1 MTTALPDEPFTP
13 VGQALERLE
22 AAVSP
27 LVGIVVRTM
36 STTYATDEASLP
48 NCAAELASAVRTLGG
63 RAVEYGSGA
72 HPLAARARAAAI
84 GEALE
89 RYSALYVPRERVQLA
104 TPRSLGEAAVR
115 PSRFA
120 LFHPAQRADGALP
133 FVDFTEDTETAFVE
147 GLSLHDGSSAYLP
160 AELVYLARP
169 ADAACPP
176 IAYATSNGLA
186 CAATFAEAVLRA
198 LLELVERDAV
208 MLAWK
213 CRLSL
218 PLLDW
223 TDDEDLVAHD
233 RRFFDRTGLVFKVL
247 DGSAFLDVPVAI
259 GIVHGHPTSGAS
271 LAMGAGAA
279 ATVGDAW
286 LAAVSEAFG
295 VYRWVRQQT
304 LDLPPGTPPPDPD
317 RIETFEEHLLSYA
330 RPEQAELAGFL
341 DASEDRTPT
350 QSVGPLE
357 GTTPRSQI
365 EAVLRRL
372 ARRGLSAYA
381 VDVTS
386 PDVGSLGLHVARVIV
401 PELCP
406 LDVSHRARFLGGTR
420 LYTAAHEAGLA
431 PAPLEPSDLNPLPHP
446 FP

>member
-1 MTTALPDEPFTP
+1 MTTVLPDEPFTP
-13 VGQALERLE
+13 VESALERLE
-22 AAVSP
+22 EAVSP

-36 STTYATDEASLP
+36 STTYAADEASLP

-63 RAVEYGSGA
+63 RAVEHGSGA
-72 HPLAARARAAAI
+72 NPRPARARAAAI

-89 RYSALYVPRERVQLA
+89 RYSALFVPRERVQLA
-104 TPRSLGEAAVR
+104 TARSLGDAAVR

-120 LFHPAQRADGALP
+120 LFHPAQHAAGELP
-133 FVDFTEDTETAFVE
+133 FVEFKEDTQTAFVE
-147 GLSLHDGSSAYLP
+147 GMALHDGSPAYLP
-160 AELVYLARP
+160 AELVYLGRP
-169 ADAACPP
+169 ATASLP
-176 IAYATSNGLA
+176 IAYSTSNGLA
-186 CAATFAEAVLRA
+186 CAATFTEAVLRA

-223 TDDEDLVAHD
+223 TDDEELLSHD
-233 RRFFDRTGLVFKVL
+233 RRFFERAGLAFNVL
-247 DGSAFLDVPVAI
+247 DGSVFLDVPVAI
-259 GIVHGHPTSGAS
+259 AVVHGHPASGAS

-279 ATVGDAW
+279 ATIGDAW
-286 LAAVSEAFG
+286 LAAVSEGFG

-304 LDLPPGTPPPDPD
+304 LDLPPGTPPPGPD
-317 RIETFEEHLLSYA
+317 RVETFEEHLLSYA

-341 DASEDRTPT
+341 DASADRTPT
-350 QSVGPLE
+350 RSVGALE
-357 GTTPRSQI
+357 GTTPRSQV
-365 EAVLRRL
+365 EAAVRRL
-372 ARRGLSAYA
+372 SRHGLSAYA

-386 PDVGSLGLHVARVIV
+386 PDVRALGLHVARVIV
-401 PELCP
+401 PELCS

-420 LYTAAHEAGLA
+420 LYTAAHDAGLVA
-431 PAPLEPSDLNPLPHP
+431 APLEPADLNPLPHP

>member
-1 MTTALPDEPFTP
+1 MTTMLADGPFTP
-13 VGQALERLE
+13 LECALERLE
-22 AAVSP
+22 EAVSP
-27 LVGIVVRTM
+27 LVGIVARTM

-72 HPLAARARAAAI
+72 HPLPSRARAAAI

-89 RYSALYVPRERVQLA
+89 RYSALYVPRERVRLA
-104 TPRSLGEAAVR
+104 TARSLGDAAVP

-120 LFHPAQRADGALP
+120 LFHPTQHAAGELP
-133 FVDFTEDTETAFVE
+133 FVEFTEDTQTAFVE
-147 GLSLHDGSSAYLP
+147 GIELDDGSAAHLP
-160 AELVYLARP
+160 AELVYLGRP
-169 ADAACPP
+169 ATASLP
-176 IAYATSNGLA
+176 IAYSTSNGLA
-186 CAATFAEAVLRA
+186 CAGTFTEAVLRA

-223 TDDEDLVAHD
+223 TDDDGLLTYD
-233 RRFFDRTGLVFKVL
+233 RRFFGRTGLAFGVL
-247 DGSAFLDVPVAI
+247 DGSVFLDVPVAI
-259 GIVHGHPTSGAS
+259 AVVHGHPASGAS
-271 LAMGAGAA
+271 LAMGAGAG
-279 ATVGDAW
+279 ATIADAW
-286 LAAVSEAFG
+286 LAAVSEGFG
-295 VYRWVRQQT
+295 VFRWVRQQT

-330 RPEQAELAGFL
+330 RPEQARLARFL
-341 DASEDRTPT
+341 DASEERTPT
-350 QSVGPLE
+350 RSVQALE
-357 GTTPRSQI
+357 GTSPRSQV

-386 PDVGSLGLHVARVIV
+386 PDVRALGLHVARVIV
-401 PELCP
+401 PELCA

-420 LYTAAHEAGLA
+420 LYTAAYEAGLV
-431 PAPLEPSDLNPLPHP
+431 PSPLEPADLNPLPHP